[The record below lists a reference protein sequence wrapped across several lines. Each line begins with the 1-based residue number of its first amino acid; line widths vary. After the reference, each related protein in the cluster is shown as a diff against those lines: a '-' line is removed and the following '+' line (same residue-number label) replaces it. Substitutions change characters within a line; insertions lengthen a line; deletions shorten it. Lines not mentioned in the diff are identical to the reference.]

1 MNLKESF
8 VLFAN
13 CFQTIEELSKFLHFS
28 LLLHC
33 AFVFTQDLQFEK
45 NYESE
50 PIIMIAVRHNSTGN
64 NLQPKHFSV
73 TAWIEVI
80 SHIFASFPKF

>member
-28 LLLHC
+28 LLFHC

-45 NYESE
+45 NYSSP
-50 PIIMIAVRHNSTGN
+50 PIIMTAVRHYSSGD
-64 NLQPKHFSV
+64 NLPPKYISL
-73 TAWIEVI
+73 TAWIEVLC
-80 SHIFASFPKF
+80 HTFGLLP